1 MALSK
6 NLHKPISPQN
16 QEIAVYNFPQIFAFH
31 IACVCVCVCVC
42 RHIYMCVYR
51 EKERCEFI
59 HNEF

>member
-42 RHIYMCVYR
+42 VCGDIYMCV
-51 EKERCEFI
+51 
-59 HNEF
+59 

>member
-31 IACVCVCVCVC
+31 IARACVCVCVCVC
-42 RHIYMCVYR
+42 GDIYMCVYR
-51 EKERCEFI
+51 EGEV
-59 HNEF
+59 